1 MPGLQQASCSEGAAG
16 SQKWLGARTRAGAS
30 EAWAAS
36 VSEWGRHA
44 AQRASLL
51 LLGPSSHLYSETT
64 FKIIPFHDH
73 PPSS

>member
-1 MPGLQQASCSEGAAG
+1 MSARPAAGKLQEGAVG
-16 SQKWLGARTRAGAS
+16 SQKWLGAGARAGAS

-51 LLGPSSHLYSETT
+51 LCSFSLALLPTCIQ
-64 FKIIPFHDH
+64 K
-73 PPSS
+73 